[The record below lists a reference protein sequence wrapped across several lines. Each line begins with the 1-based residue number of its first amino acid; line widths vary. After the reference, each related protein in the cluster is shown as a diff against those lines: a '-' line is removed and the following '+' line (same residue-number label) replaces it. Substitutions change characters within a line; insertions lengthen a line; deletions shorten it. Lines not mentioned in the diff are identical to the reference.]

1 MAGDNLGIVNIQSCE
16 LGTLLCDKLMAGTV
30 STVFADPVILIILVR
45 KTIHVGISRNR
56 LMECRIESNNL
67 RNRREN
73 SLHSPDTQDMGRIM
87 QRCEIAAYLDLLHDI
102 LIDKSAGREIL
113 TSMHNS
119 VAHSLDV
126 VKRLQNAMLAICKC
140 LKDKLHSHLVVRNRN
155 ILYDFL
161 LTGSG
166 MLETSHFQAD
176 LFYDTFSQDIINLI
190 ALHIKKLIL
199 DR

>member
-1 MAGDNLGIVNIQSCE
+1 
-16 LGTLLCDKLMAGTV
+16 
-30 STVFADPVILIILVR
+30 
-45 KTIHVGISRNR
+45 
-56 LMECRIESNNL
+56 MECRIESNNL

-87 QRCEIAAYLDLLHDI
+87 QRCEIAADLDLLHDI

>member
-1 MAGDNLGIVNIQSCE
+1 
-16 LGTLLCDKLMAGTV
+16 
-30 STVFADPVILIILVR
+30 
-45 KTIHVGISRNR
+45 
-56 LMECRIESNNL
+56 
-67 RNRREN
+67 
-73 SLHSPDTQDMGRIM
+73 
-87 QRCEIAAYLDLLHDI
+87 
-102 LIDKSAGREIL
+102 
-113 TSMHNS
+113 
-119 VAHSLDV
+119 
-126 VKRLQNAMLAICKC
+126 MLAICKC
-140 LKDKLHSHLVVRNRN
+140 LKDKLHAHLVVRNRN

>member
-16 LGTLLCDKLMAGTV
+16 LGTLLGNELMAGTV

-45 KTIHVGISRNR
+45 KTIHISISRNR

-87 QRCEIAAYLDLLHDI
+87 QRCEIAADLDLLHDI

-155 ILYDFL
+155 LLYDFL

>member
-1 MAGDNLGIVNIQSCE
+1 MAGDNLGIVDIQSCE
-16 LGTLLCDKLMAGTV
+16 LGTLLGNELMAGTV
-30 STVFADPVILIILVR
+30 STVFADPVILIILIR

-73 SLHSPDTQDMGRIM
+73 SLHCPDTQDMGRI
-87 QRCEIAAYLDLLHDI
+87 
-102 LIDKSAGREIL
+102 
-113 TSMHNS
+113 MHNS

-140 LKDKLHSHLVVRNRN
+140 LKDKLHSNLVVRNRN

-161 LTGSG
+161 FTGSG

-176 LFYDTFSQDIINLI
+176 LLYDTFSQDIINLI